1 MRRGT
6 MWVGLFG
13 ALLVTSSAIVAGEG
27 DREIPEPFA
36 RFEPMIGSWKG
47 TGVPTANRLKGWAET
62 HVWAWKFLKGK
73 PVGMTLEFK
82 GDKVLTQAQLSYDA
96 EAKHYLLEGT
106 DAAGK
111 PVTYSGAMDKAGK
124 ALVLN
129 RSGAPEGTG
138 KDRVTIRPN
147 SNLIRYTMEFDRQ
160 EPGAPQF
167 KRVVDVGLTKEG
179 ESFAAGAAAANLPKC
194 ILTGGAATMSV
205 SYQGKS
211 YPICCS
217 GCRDEF
223 NENPE
228 KYVKIAALMTTT
240 EGKASSK
247 PPSANVG
254 KDDGSFEGLD
264 EGEKP
269 KGREPSS
276 TSASRPKKAPKDET
290 PPASKSATAAKD
302 PAKAAAQALR
312 LGQGL
317 EKSGKTEAALRYY
330 RQVVKD
336 FPTTPQ
342 AKTAAARL
350 KVLEKE

>member
-1 MRRGT
+1 MR
-6 MWVGLFG
+6 VGLLG
-13 ALLVTSSAIVAGEG
+13 AWLVASSAIAAGEG
-27 DREIPEPFA
+27 SREIPEPFA

-47 TGVPTANRLKGWAET
+47 TGVPSANRLKGWAET
-62 HVWAWKFLKGK
+62 HVWAWKFAKGK

-82 GDKVLTQAQLSYDA
+82 GDKALTQAQLSYDA
-96 EAKHYLLEGT
+96 GAKQYRLEGT
-106 DAAGK
+106 DASGK
-111 PVTYSGAMDKAGK
+111 PVTYTGAMDKVGK

-129 RSGAPEGTG
+129 RSGAPAGDG
-138 KDRVTIRPN
+138 KDRLTIRPN

-228 KYVKIAALMTTT
+228 KYVKMAALMTTT
-240 EGKASSK
+240 EGGAASSK
-247 PPSANVG
+247 APSAAVG
-254 KDDGSFEGLD
+254 KDDGSFEGLV
-264 EGEKP
+264 EEEKP
-269 KGREPSS
+269 KGRESSNSS
-276 TSASRPKKAPKDET
+276 TSRTKKAAKDEA
-290 PPASKSATAAKD
+290 PAPSKSATAAKD
-302 PAKAAAQALR
+302 PTKAAAQALR

-317 EKSGKTEAALRYY
+317 EKSGKTEAAVRYY

-336 FPTTPQ
+336 FPATPQ

-350 KVLEKE
+350 KALGKE